1 MKKIAVFLLLFCL
14 ALMPAQ
20 AEVMDEA
27 QAYTEEQL
35 LGYWHQIIA
44 LMREMEVYPY
54 VELSEGDR
62 GYEVMF
68 LQARL
73 AQLLYYGKE
82 ISPQFGKGTY
92 AAMRMFE
99 RTHKLRVNGIAS
111 VEDQKL
117 LFSSKAL
124 QNPGNPAGLGEGQT
138 VPPDSGAWPDLDP
151 PDWWTTFPKIPL
163 ATPDPGLVIDPG
175 KLITPTPAPIVTVK
189 PNIPDLGGFKTI
201 KPDLIITP
209 TPAPIITVKPGIPD
223 LGGLKTIDPG
233 LLITSTPS
241 PIMTLNPNIPDLGNG
256 TLIDPNKLKT
266 DLPIIKPGLDFPKP

>member
-124 QNPGNPAGLGEGQT
+124 PNPGNPAGLGEGQT
-138 VPPDSGAWPDLDP
+138 VPPDSGGWPDLDP
-151 PDWWTTFPKIPL
+151 PDWWTTFPKFPL
-163 ATPDPGLVIDPG
+163 VTPDPGLVIDPG

-223 LGGLKTIDPG
+223 LGGLKTINPD

-266 DLPIIKPGLDFPKP
+266 DLPIVKPGLDLPKP

>member
-99 RTHKLRVNGIAS
+99 RTNKLRVNGIAS

-124 QNPGNPAGLGEGQT
+124 PNPGNPAGLDEGQT
-138 VPPDSGAWPDLDP
+138 VPPDSGQWPDLDP
-151 PDWWTTFPKIPL
+151 PDWWTVFPKIPL
-163 ATPDPGLVIDPG
+163 VTPGPGFEIDPDILDDLDPG
-175 KLITPTPAPIVTVK
+175 KFITPTPAPVVTLK
-189 PNIPDLGGFKTI
+189 PN
-201 KPDLIITP
+201 
-209 TPAPIITVKPGIPD
+209 IPD
-223 LGGLKTIDPG
+223 LGGLKTIKPD
-233 LLITSTPS
+233 LLITQTPS

-256 TLIDPNKLKT
+256 ILIDPNKLKT

>member
-124 QNPGNPAGLGEGQT
+124 PNPGNPAGLGEGQT
-138 VPPDSGAWPDLDP
+138 VPPDSGGWPDLDP
-151 PDWWTTFPKIPL
+151 PDWWTTFPKFPL
-163 ATPDPGLVIDPG
+163 VTPDPSLVIDPG

-223 LGGLKTIDPG
+223 LGGLKTINPD

-256 TLIDPNKLKT
+256 ILIDPNKLKT
-266 DLPIIKPGLDFPKP
+266 DLPIIKPGLDLPKP